1 MPNHKADANL
11 FTTIGQVMSKIYM
24 NIQYANVNPSKTHV
38 YTYIHLKVPYETP
51 YQSRSRSF
59 LFPEAKPKFG
69 QCHPAIFRFGFGLS
83 QSDTYIASD
92 QSHHWSATWVSRL
105 EPALQEKAM
114 NAILVQVYLSQN
126 DSIH

>member
-59 LFPEAKPKFG
+59 LFPELSLSLVNVTCNL
-69 QCHPAIFRFGFGLS
+69 QVCFGLS